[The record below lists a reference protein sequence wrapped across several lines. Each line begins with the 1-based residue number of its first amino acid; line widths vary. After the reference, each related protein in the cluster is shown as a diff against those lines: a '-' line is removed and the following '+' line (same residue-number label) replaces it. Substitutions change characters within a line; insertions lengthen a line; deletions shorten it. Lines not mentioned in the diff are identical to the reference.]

1 MDEIMSKILKKFV
14 CENGDCRSNE
24 FKIGPLI
31 SLIAVNIL
39 IAASLAVFIDKMIW
53 NGTRYNCN
61 DRSEYLRCSI
71 DAFIK
76 RYQMRRVNPDYVEC
90 LISEMQNMTSRMDE
104 IIERDW
110 SKFLNYINEHKQK
123 EVDNEKR

>member
-39 IAASLAVFIDKMIW
+39 IAAFLAVFMDKMI
-53 NGTRYNCN
+53 
-61 DRSEYLRCSI
+61 
-71 DAFIK
+71 
-76 RYQMRRVNPDYVEC
+76 
-90 LISEMQNMTSRMDE
+90 
-104 IIERDW
+104 
-110 SKFLNYINEHKQK
+110 
-123 EVDNEKR
+123 

>member
-61 DRSEYLRCSI
+61 DSTEYIRRSV

-76 RYQMRRVNPDYVEC
+76 RYQMRRVNPDYIEC

-104 IIERDW
+104 II
-110 SKFLNYINEHKQK
+110 
-123 EVDNEKR
+123 

>member
-1 MDEIMSKILKKFV
+1 
-14 CENGDCRSNE
+14 
-24 FKIGPLI
+24 
-31 SLIAVNIL
+31 
-39 IAASLAVFIDKMIW
+39 MIW

-61 DRSEYLRCSI
+61 DRSEHIRRNA
-71 DAFIK
+71 DAFMK
-76 RYQMRRVNPDYVEC
+76 RYQMRRVNPDYIEC

>member
-31 SLIAVNIL
+31 SLIAVNIF

-53 NGTRYNCN
+53 NGTRCNCI
-61 DRSEYLRCSI
+61 DRTEYLRRSI
-71 DAFIK
+71 NVFIK
-76 RYQMRRVNPDYVEC
+76 RYQMRRVNPHYIEC

-123 EVDNEKR
+123 EMDNEKI

>member
-1 MDEIMSKILKKFV
+1 MDEIMSMILNKFV
-14 CENGDCRSNE
+14 CENGVCRSNE

-61 DRSEYLRCSI
+61 DRSEYFRRSI
-71 DAFIK
+71 DTFIK
-76 RYQMRRVNPDYVEC
+76 RYQMRRVNSDYIEC
-90 LISEMQNMTSRMDE
+90 LILEMQNMTSRMDE